1 MMREI
6 EADGY
11 ITREIDITPT
21 KVSEY
26 GKLERQDA
34 EHAKPASA
42 CAYPKCEGC
51 REYVSYR
58 GQNYCT
64 VPMVLNKQIWR
75 LTADLIAEMEKRLTE
90 LETLVMG
97 EILRTDEPP
106 KSDPA
111 NYTWDEY
118 LGEGK

>member
-1 MMREI
+1 MREI
-6 EADGY
+6 ESDGY

-34 EHAKPASA
+34 EHAKPATPCS
-42 CAYPKCEGC
+42 YPKCEEC

-64 VPMVLNKQIWR
+64 VPMVLNKQMWH
-75 LTADLIAEMEKRLTE
+75 LTADLIADLEKRIKN
-90 LETLVMG
+90 LEEDVITLMVHSPHIPRG
-97 EILRTDEPP
+97 
-106 KSDPA
+106 
-111 NYTWDEY
+111 
-118 LGEGK
+118 